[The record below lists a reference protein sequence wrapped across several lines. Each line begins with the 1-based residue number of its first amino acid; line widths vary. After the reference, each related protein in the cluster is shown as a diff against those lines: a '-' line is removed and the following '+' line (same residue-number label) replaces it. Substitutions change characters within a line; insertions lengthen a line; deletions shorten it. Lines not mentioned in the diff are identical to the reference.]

1 MPLTECQKD
10 GKPGWKWGENGTC
23 FTGTNAKTRARA
35 VGRAIHAQRAKF
47 DSEDEWSPQAE
58 VEALIATVPNEELPE
73 LMATLPFLPEEAR
86 AILVTKS
93 DEELRVVWGEVYVP
107 DIPDT
112 QDEFMTAIEIE
123 KMAHKFMMQ
132 GLTVGAVDVQHDG
145 EIRQGCY
152 VVESFIA
159 RKGDQDFIE
168 GAWVAAVKIMDDS
181 LWDAVKSGELNGFSM
196 QAKVFVE
203 EKEVELEIPSLVK
216 GKTQEPVNG
225 EDDHRHE
232 YTVKFDS
239 EGEFLGGTTNVVNG
253 HKHVVRRRSI
263 TEISVDPT
271 GRALA
276 DDHFHRYT
284 LLDKLAGRSEDESP
298 GGFDS

>member
-23 FTGTNAKTRARA
+23 FTGTNAKARARA

-47 DSEDEWSPQAE
+47 ENEDEWSSQASME
-58 VEALIATVPNEELPE
+58 SLIADIPDDELPE

-86 AILVTKS
+86 AISVKKA
-93 DEELRVVWGEVYVP
+93 DEELQIVWGEVYVP

-123 KMAHKFMMQ
+123 KMAHKFMMH

-145 EIRQGCY
+145 KIRQGCY

-159 RKGDQDFIE
+159 RKGDPDFIE
-168 GAWVAAVKIMDDS
+168 GAWVAAVKILDEE
-181 LWDAVKSGELNGFSM
+181 LWAAVKSGELNGFSM
-196 QAKVFVE
+196 QATVFST
-203 EKEVELEIPSLVK
+203 EKEIELEIPELVK
-216 GKTQEPVNG
+216 GKTQIG
-225 EDDHRHE
+225 SDGDDHRHT
-232 YTVKFDS
+232 YTVKFDP

-253 HKHVVRRRSI
+253 HKHVIRRRSI
-263 TEISVDPT
+263 TGEAADPV
-271 GRALA
+271 GEALA
-276 DDHFHRYT
+276 DGHFHRYT
-284 LLDKLAGRSEDESP
+284 LLDKLAGREEDESP